1 MDEMNIKP
9 NIAFNFTAVNSKTFN
24 KTNID
29 DVINADVYS
38 IPDYWF
44 SDEQLLLEFSKTL
57 KNNEYFIDYFHDMLQ
72 FSIEDCQSSCLFLTL
87 RTNYALIFVSVD
99 NTGYY
104 DAIEK
109 IIELNIVLE
118 RYEKCGELTKLKQQ
132 LLDNFSPIAD
142 NSTYEIGIIFW
153 GEYYSKFEHM

>member
-1 MDEMNIKP
+1 MP
-9 NIAFNFTAVNSKTFN
+9 SCAANSP
-24 KTNID
+24 
-29 DVINADVYS
+29 VQSA
-38 IPDYWF
+38 
-44 SDEQLLLEFSKTL
+44 
-57 KNNEYFIDYFHDMLQ
+57 
-72 FSIEDCQSSCLFLTL
+72 CQSSCLFLTL